1 MKKLHISGLAMM
13 GAGSLF
19 AQQPNIIYIMT
30 DQQTAQAMS
39 CVDGTYV
46 STPNLDQLA
55 KDGIRFT
62 NAYCAAPLSGPSRFA
77 MFTGVAPG
85 TEEMLKNKAP
95 FPEQL
100 KEKTLGN
107 LVSSAGYLS
116 AYAGKW
122 HLPEASLPVDE
133 KRFGFIFLHDHNDY
147 GLAESC
153 IRFLKQNH
161 DKPFFWSP
169 RSIIHTTFVNMPE
182 TRCFLLQ
189 K

>member
-1 MKKLHISGLAMM
+1 MKRIHLTALAGVSASCM
-13 GAGSLF
+13 L

-30 DQQTAQAMS
+30 DHQTATAMS
-39 CVDGTYV
+39 IVDDTHV
-46 STPNLDQLA
+46 STPHLDKLA

-85 TEEMLKNKAP
+85 SEGMLKNNTP

-107 LVSSAGYLS
+107 LVTSAGYLS

-122 HLPEASLPVDE
+122 HLPEASLPADE
-133 KRFGFIFLHDHNDY
+133 KSFGFISLHDHNDY

-153 IRFLKQNH
+153 IRFLKQKH
-161 DKPFFWSP
+161 DKPFFLVASFDNP
-169 RSIIHTTFVNMPE
+169 HNICE
-182 TRCFLLQ
+182 YA
-189 K
+189 